1 MTGGHLMQ
9 NSKEPKNQL
18 FQSIIITGSVRKNDV
33 WTGMAKT
40 KPLPPPPAPTTAGE
54 RLRAARAERGLTQGG
69 LAARLGVSR
78 SAIAQWETD
87 RAGQIRGNLLRVADV
102 LEVSLEYL
110 LHGDDKRTP
119 AQAATGGELAL
130 LRLYRDPPPEDN
142 AAPNRAE
149 TGAGRMKFL
158 AAGKN

>member
-69 LAARLGVSR
+69 ARRPARRLALG
-78 SAIAQWETD
+78 D
-87 RAGQIRGNLLRVADV
+87 RAMGDRPRRANPRQSAAGGRRAGGFARIPPPRRRQTRPGASGNRRRTGPASPLP
-102 LEVSLEYL
+102 
-110 LHGDDKRTP
+110 RTP
-119 AQAATGGELAL
+119 
-130 LRLYRDPPPEDN
+130 PPRGYGIH
-142 AAPNRAE
+142 AFQIFSRYQ
-149 TGAGRMKFL
+149 TLIRT
-158 AAGKN
+158 